1 MKDNFFQS
9 KYFIFVLAGFL
20 ILLIIAA
27 GREGYR
33 NYQISQKIDNLEKRI
48 ETLNGSNEELAEMEK
63 YLQSEEFWEKEAR
76 LKLNLIKEG
85 EKLVI
90 IKKSEENQ
98 ISEEEEKE
106 TKENGEI
113 SNPQKWWNYFFGKNE

>member
-9 KYFIFVLAGFL
+9 KYFIFVLAGFF

-33 NYQISQKIDNLEKRI
+33 NYQISQEIDNLEEKI
-48 ETLNGSNEELAEMEK
+48 EDLNRSNDELAEMEK
-63 YLQSEEFWEKEAR
+63 YLQSDEFWEKEAR

-90 IKKSEENQ
+90 IKKSEESQ
-98 ISEEEEKE
+98 ILQGQEKE
-106 TKENGEI
+106 TKENGKI